1 MARNNKENQSN
12 KASKASASKATAS
25 TKKATKKKKKKLV
38 ISHIVKPEK
47 MSLEEWQVKLRQQ
60 ASKTEHFVISSVDE
74 ELCPGEYIVRN
85 PEKHNE
91 YKVVYRGANSEW
103 NYCSCMDFK
112 TSRLGTCKHIE
123 AVKNCYIG
131 KKGTHVHREIPPYTS
146 VYLSYRGERC
156 VKIRIGSDN
165 KEEYERLAKDYF
177 DENHVLKE
185 AAYAHIGS
193 FLKQA
198 RQISDTFRCYKDAID
213 FIVDIREKA
222 TREKIVN
229 AYDDK
234 KLDEL
239 LKVNLYPYQ
248 KEGIRFAAKAGKA
261 IIADEMGL
269 GKTIQAIGTAEL
281 LRKEGLIGST
291 LILCPTSLKY
301 QWRSEIKK
309 FTDAD
314 VYVIE
319 GSHLKRKE
327 AYNRPEPYK
336 IISYNSAANDI
347 KILGKLE
354 TDMLIMDEV
363 QRLKNWNTQIS
374 RAARKIESD
383 YSVILSGTP
392 LENKLDELYSIVEFV
407 DNFRLAPYYLFKYN
421 HIITDETGK
430 VLGYKNLNEIGKK
443 LSDILI
449 RRRKKDVKLQMP
461 KRMDK
466 NLFVPMT
473 KEQMA
478 MHEEWKNG
486 VRILVLKWR
495 KMHFLS
501 DKDRKRLLM
510 LLAQMRMVCDSS
522 YILDQKTRYDTK
534 VEECVNIISDLIS
547 EEGEKVVVF
556 SQWERMTR
564 LIAKELEKKEI
575 EFEYLYGGV
584 PSEKRKNLVDNFMN
598 EPSSRVFLSTDAGST
613 GLNLQAAATIINVDL
628 PWNPAVLEQRIG
640 RIYRL
645 GQQNNIQ
652 VINLVAPHS
661 IEEGM
666 LGKLRF
672 KTSMF
677 EGVLDDG
684 EDSVFITDDKFT
696 KIMETVSGIVEEVE
710 DSSNSS
716 ETEETIETSVSTI
729 SVDEEEKPMAA
740 SNEQNK
746 EAIDS
751 NVESSKDISSD
762 TTEADVTKTT
772 VDSRDLDSTEAR
784 TAERNEHHNYG
795 SQHAQVASTSQ
806 HPTQPKDLVAQGV
819 SFLSGLAETLKSPEA
834 TAQLVDS
841 IIEKDEQTGETSIKI
856 PVESKETVANLF
868 SLIGKLFAK

>member
-1 MARNNKENQSN
+1 M
-12 KASKASASKATAS
+12 
-25 TKKATKKKKKKLV
+25 
-38 ISHIVKPEK
+38 
-47 MSLEEWQVKLRQQ
+47 
-60 ASKTEHFVISSVDE
+60 KTYNDE
-74 ELCPGEYIVRN
+74 
-85 PEKHNE
+85 
-91 YKVVYRGANSEW
+91 
-103 NYCSCMDFK
+103 
-112 TSRLGTCKHIE
+112 
-123 AVKNCYIG
+123 
-131 KKGTHVHREIPPYTS
+131 
-146 VYLSYRGERC
+146 
-156 VKIRIGSDN
+156 
-165 KEEYERLAKDYF
+165 
-177 DENHVLKE
+177 
-185 AAYAHIGS
+185 
-193 FLKQA
+193 
-198 RQISDTFRCYKDAID
+198 
-213 FIVDIREKA
+213 
-222 TREKIVN
+222 
-229 AYDDK
+229 
-234 KLDEL
+234 KLDNL

-281 LRKEGLIGST
+281 LRKEGLIGSV
-291 LILCPTSLKY
+291 LVLCPTSLKY

-309 FTDAD
+309 FTNAE
-314 VYVIE
+314 VFVIE

-347 KILGKLE
+347 KILGSLQ

-407 DNFRLAPYYLFKYN
+407 DNFRLAPYYLFKDK

-430 VLGYKNLNEIGKK
+430 VLGYKNLNDIGKK

-461 KRMDK
+461 ERSDK
-466 NLFVPMT
+466 NLFIPMT
-473 KEQMA
+473 NEQKG
-478 MHEEWKNG
+478 MHQEWQNQ
-486 VRILVLKWR
+486 VRLLVLKWR

-501 DKDRKRLLM
+501 DKDRKRLL
-510 LLAQMRMVCDSS
+510 LFLSQMRMVCDSS

-534 VEECVNIISDLIS
+534 VDECVNIISDIIS

-575 EFEYLYGGV
+575 GFEYLHGGV

-613 GLNLQAAATIINVDL
+613 GLNLQSAATIINIDL

-652 VINLVAPHS
+652 VINLVTPYS
-661 IEEGM
+661 IEEEM

-684 EDSVFITDDKFT
+684 EDSVFITDDKFS
-696 KIMETVSGIVEEVE
+696 KMMETVSGMVEENE
-710 DSSNSS
+710 
-716 ETEETIETSVSTI
+716 ETEKVKDADSNNVKDSECQTETPKAEEGFTTINPKDLETNKAC
-729 SVDEEEKPMAA
+729 DEHK
-740 SNEQNK
+740 SDKNK
-746 EAIDS
+746 EEVSIQQHTSSSPNRESIS
-751 NVESSKDISSD
+751 N
-762 TTEADVTKTT
+762 
-772 VDSRDLDSTEAR
+772 RL
-784 TAERNEHHNYG
+784 N
-795 SQHAQVASTSQ
+795 
-806 HPTQPKDLVAQGV
+806 QPKDLVAQGV

-841 IIEKDEQTGETSIKI
+841 IIEKDEETGETSIKI
-856 PVESKETVANLF
+856 PVESKETVSNLLN
-868 SLIGKLFAK
+868 LIGKLFAK

>member
-1 MARNNKENQSN
+1 MARGNKNNPNGKT
-12 KASKASASKATAS
+12 SASSSSKNDSS
-25 TKKATKKKKKKLV
+25 TPKATKKKKKKVV

-60 ASKTEHFVISSVDE
+60 ASKTERFVISSVDE

-309 FTDAD
+309 FTNAE

-677 EGVLDDG
+677 KGVLDDG
-684 EDSVFITDDKFT
+684 EDSVFISDDKFT
-696 KIMETVSGIVEEVE
+696 KMMETVSGIVKEVE
-710 DSSNSS
+710 
-716 ETEETIETSVSTI
+716 ETSSDAEHIVESSASTI
-729 SVDEEEKPMAA
+729 SIDEEEKPKDSSKEEKKEMKDEEAVFSEDISTNA
-740 SNEQNK
+740 K
-746 EAIDS
+746 EA
-751 NVESSKDISSD
+751 DIPN
-762 TTEADVTKTT
+762 TT
-772 VDSRDLDSTEAR
+772 VDTDKWEPTETKAL
-784 TAERNEHHNYG
+784 ERNENHINNSPQAQGAG
-795 SQHAQVASTSQ
+795 SSHR
-806 HPTQPKDLVAQGV
+806 PTQPKDLVAQGV

-841 IIEKDEQTGETSIKI
+841 IVEKDEQTGETSIKI